1 MKKRMLWVCG
11 VLAVCFVLLAVL
23 AVSHLNRNPNV
34 GVSLTDP
41 DGDAVLPESLVQA
54 DLKVHTGNVAELP
67 DGCAAFVIEAA
78 DITLAEPIVQAAED
92 VPVIFVNRKPEM
104 ENACYIG
111 GDAYQ
116 AGATQGAL
124 LLAQSVRGDWNED
137 GVVTCLLLGAG
148 MSQPD
153 MEKWRAGISDS
164 LSDAGFE
171 TEFIAYEGTVFSAA
185 DAKAVCAQKLS
196 AYGKDLEAVLMCY
209 DSVVPGVL
217 EAIQSVGRSVGR
229 NLTLI
234 GAGYNSDLAALVA
247 EGKLS
252 GYAYVDEEMLCQ
264 AVIAAVEAC
273 RVDKAPEGLLLE
285 YTKVLPK

>member
-41 DGDAVLPESLVQA
+41 DGGAVLPESLVQA

-124 LLAQSVRGDWNED
+124 LLAQVL
-137 GVVTCLLLGAG
+137 CI
-148 MSQPD
+148 
-153 MEKWRAGISDS
+153 GISRNNTAIHDK
-164 LSDAGFE
+164 LA
-171 TEFIAYEGTVFSAA
+171 GTVTIDLPS
-185 DAKAVCAQKLS
+185 QKIFDS
-196 AYGKDLEAVLMCY
+196 PEA
-209 DSVVPGVL
+209 
-217 EAIQSVGRSVGR
+217 
-229 NLTLI
+229 LI
-234 GAGYNSDLAALVA
+234 
-247 EGKLS
+247 
-252 GYAYVDEEMLCQ
+252 
-264 AVIAAVEAC
+264 
-273 RVDKAPEGLLLE
+273 E
-285 YTKVLPK
+285 YTKRIAAERAQRENY